1 MKKNSKLL
9 MTALMMAAAM
19 GAGLASCTTE
29 DVEDTAVN
37 GGQNAA
43 KYIGYGIN
51 VNSNGSTRGTATT
64 LSNFEVDDNTFMVW
78 GYYSTDATG
87 SGVTPGA
94 LYVGTSNTVGTVIKY
109 TSPSWDYNDAADKK
123 LWPVE
128 TAKLNF
134 QAVSPHAYGT
144 IINTPADGIA
154 CLGMTVTVPTAVASQ
169 QDVIFGHAEEK
180 TYTSNATVVPLTF
193 EHALSQ
199 VVFQGKVAEA
209 GITATI
215 KGVKVCNVHNTA
227 NVGFLGARYVDDN
240 GTAEDP
246 SDDVTTQRRLL
257 GVSGIA
263 ATTDKFPIGMYG
275 AADVVLTSTTAT
287 DLCASDGALMMIPQ
301 NGLTA
306 WDPATPATKT
316 ITLADAAGQTYL
328 EVECKIKYTDLDS
341 YIWGSAD
348 AYAKIYVPFTV
359 DWAIGKKYTYVLN
372 FGSGQGG
379 YDEDGNAA
387 MNFISYSVASVQAW
401 DDVAGPEYTF

>member
-1 MKKNSKLL
+1 MKKNSKFLVMAGL
-9 MTALMMAAAM
+9 IMTAMMGTVSCSNDELDGAAG
-19 GAGLASCTTE
+19 GANSKPN
-29 DVEDTAVN
+29 DP
-37 GGQNAA
+37 
-43 KYIGYGIN
+43 YIGFDIN
-51 VNSNGSTRGTATT
+51 VNKPNAQTRGTATT

-87 SGVTPGA
+87 TGVTPGA
-94 LYVGTSNTVGTVIKY
+94 LYVGSSNTVGTVIKY
-109 TSPSWDYNDAADKK
+109 TTPSWDYNSSADKK

-134 QAVSPHAYGT
+134 QAVSPYNYGT
-144 IINTPADGIA
+144 VINTPADNVA
-154 CLGMTVTVPTAVASQ
+154 ALGMTVTVPTACASQ
-169 QDVIFGHAEEK
+169 KDVVFGHAESM

-215 KGVKVCNVHNTA
+215 KGVKVCNVYNTA
-227 NVGFLGARYVDDN
+227 NVGFLGAITGERR
-240 GTAEDP
+240 ALA
-246 SDDVTTQRRLL
+246 VTNT
-257 GVSGIA
+257 A

-287 DLCASDGALMMIPQ
+287 DLCAADGALMMIPQ
-301 NGLTA
+301 SGLTA
-306 WDPATPATKT
+306 WDPTNLATKS
-316 ITLADAAGQTYL
+316 IAQADGAGQTYL
-328 EVECKIKYTDLDS
+328 EVECKIKYTALDS
-341 YIWGSAD
+341 YILGSAD
-348 AYAKIYVPFTV
+348 AYGKIYVPFNV

-379 YDEDGNAA
+379 YDEDGNAS
-387 MNFISYSVASVQAW
+387 MNYISYSVASVVAW